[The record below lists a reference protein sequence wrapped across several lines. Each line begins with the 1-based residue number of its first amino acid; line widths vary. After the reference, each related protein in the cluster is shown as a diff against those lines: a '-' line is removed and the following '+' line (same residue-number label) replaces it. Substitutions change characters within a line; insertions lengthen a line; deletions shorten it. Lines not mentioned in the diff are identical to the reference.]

1 MDLSGDWIHD
11 GMGDFV
17 GDGFGDGTSE
27 VMSDGTVWSPLT
39 KRARAHAY
47 QNPEPKA
54 PILKVSFS
62 YVYFNPTSLSGRL
75 FTSTANVDHRQHSQA
90 MVTFVVGPE
99 PNQKTFLVHK
109 HLTSVYS
116 PFFKAAFE
124 SPMVEGATQSMRLE
138 DVDVNTF
145 GALVHWLYTQEI
157 EDGFGYTTNSKDVTV
172 EDLDFIAHANLWKLA
187 ERALIPSLQ
196 NKVMDVMLRNARY
209 TSNENILNF
218 VYFLGSGELEAPLG
232 RLAIYLMTWE
242 YAGKRFA
249 DMADSLTPEML
260 LKVSK
265 SLSLEYTRKNNTMRS
280 LDRKAV
286 FVPLD

>member
-1 MDLSGDWIHD
+1 MDLSDDWTHG
-11 GMGDFV
+11 GMVNLV
-17 GDGFGDGTSE
+17 GDGLGDGTGE
-27 VMSDGTVWSPLT
+27 VMSDGLVWYPVRKL
-39 KRARAHAY
+39 AGAHATEKS
-47 QNPEPKA
+47 EPKA

-62 YVYFNPTSLSGRL
+62 YVYFNPTSLSNRL
-75 FTSTANVDHRQHSQA
+75 ITSTADVDHRQHSQD

-99 PNQKTFLVHK
+99 NNQKTFLVHK
-109 HLTSVYS
+109 HLASVYS

-138 DVDVNTF
+138 LSVSTF

-172 EDLDFIAHANLWKLA
+172 EDLNFIAHANLWKLA

-196 NKVMDVMLRNARY
+196 NKVMDVMLRNGRY

-218 VYFLGSGELEAPLG
+218 VYFLSSGELEAPLG
-232 RLAIYLMTWE
+232 RLAMYLITWE
-242 YAGKRFA
+242 YAGQRFA

-265 SLSLEYTRKNNTMRS
+265 SLSLEYTRKNNTVRS